1 MSSAMSIASGGLHA
15 AVRQFEQAARDIV
28 ATGTLTSD
36 PAGPEGNAPSERAGP
51 AGTAASGTGAPPRVS
66 GLSLGNS
73 DFISPIIDMQQAET
87 SYKAMIKV
95 IQAADRLER
104 AAIDMVR

>member
-1 MSSAMSIASGGLHA
+1 MSSAMSIASSGLHA

-28 ATGTLTSD
+28 ATGTLSSEE
-36 PAGPEGNAPSERAGP
+36 PGPGGHPPPEREEG
-51 AGTAASGTGAPPRVS
+51 AGTAAPGTGAPPRVS
-66 GLSLGNS
+66 GLSFGNS